1 MYYTLTNQ
9 AIPYQQPQV
18 LNLDLDLLPGM
29 KLGSS
34 GVREFGSSGVQGSGT
49 ESIYITEILKKK
61 DTDPGED

>member
-1 MYYTLTNQ
+1 MYYNLTNQ

-34 GVREFGSSGVQGSGT
+34 GVREFRGVGQSL
-49 ESIYITEILKKK
+49 SI
-61 DTDPGED
+61 

>member
-34 GVREFGSSGVQGSGT
+34 GVREFGSSGEWDRVYLYNR
-49 ESIYITEILKKK
+49 EKKKK

>member
-9 AIPYQQPQV
+9 EIPYQQPQV

-34 GVREFGSSGVQGSGT
+34 GVQEFRGVGQSL
-49 ESIYITEILKKK
+49 SI
-61 DTDPGED
+61 